1 MQRSIYDLGLS
12 NKAINSLQKFGV
24 TTVDEFLNISLEEF
38 RFFRG
43 VGEKTFE
50 EISEKLNQMMTESA
64 GFSDENQNYLWKR
77 RFSKRIQ
84 NAFSEMNINS
94 KMDLIKH
101 PLVDFYGRKNIG
113 EDTIL
118 EIKNYLYNP
127 KNFRELKYS
136 KSFLNKLSSF
146 EIESLNL
153 STRPYNKFKQKNINY
168 LDEMLLQIKNND
180 NVFEGLGDK
189 SKNEIFEKINVFLKK
204 NNIEILFDYE
214 KDEDNDSFNEVVFK
228 EITAC
233 FEFLKISRHA
243 ISRILQNNH
252 LIFSSFNFDAI
263 TSFLDT
269 PEMIQLMKNYY
280 LSVSDSCTISKTLF
294 SSCLNNLQ
302 FVLGADYLLRYFEK
316 NIIDQKNE
324 WYILRCESVLDV
336 LKNIRTNDRND
347 YILCARI
354 IEGKTL
360 EEIGITTNLTR
371 ERIRQILKKRIN
383 KLPLVKEDCYKSLF
397 QFFNFSKNEF
407 LDIFQSENES
417 TYNYLFEKY
426 KKGKLMISEENV
438 EKYTGYQKNQILS
451 YLHEIE
457 KKSES
462 RRELLYKIL
471 IYHMQPMS
479 MQELEKEYYKYLND
493 SKYDVEKYRI
503 NIKTANN
510 HLRNCENIV
519 FNQKNEIR
527 FLKIDYSSFCEVID
541 LETYKNKVISS
552 ALIFQDNEELMG
564 EFGIQDGYE
573 LFYVLKFASTHN
585 YLKAENMEFR
595 RVPTIIFDSA
605 SEMKQT
611 KKLLE
616 ELSPIKV
623 NDYFEV
629 YEKKYGVNKLSAATN
644 LAKYLADYLVDGK
657 YVIDIPLI
665 DDRDES
671 EICRAL
677 EKRKIWFEDEVEL
690 LFERI
695 CINTSIDAINSGS
708 LHRIGYKMYPS
719 GYILSEK
726 YLSAYDYFSKEIFN
740 NFITNLNEVDKRIK
754 SLSIFRSYLEE
765 RRQEL
770 DYIEMDSMIFV
781 KIEYFNEKYSIN
793 KKRLLEIQQILISF
807 GKDDYYN
814 SYKIIPDIKE
824 SNSLNTTEK
833 ELLISNLWFTNC
845 LIKQKNGIYS
855 RRIAG
860 TIILSNKNIPLNIA
874 SICKWI
880 VNINGKMS
888 LSNLCESFNAI
899 FGAEMAPGNLA
910 EKIRTDGSWNDLI
923 IESIDG
929 YINQLVEKYSDS
941 DDDYFQESFY

>member
-24 TTVDEFLNISLEEF
+24 TTVDEFLNISLEKF

-77 RFSKRIQ
+77 RFSKRVQ
-84 NAFSEMNINS
+84 NVFSEMIINS
-94 KMDLIKH
+94 KIDLIKH
-101 PLVDFYGRKNIG
+101 PLADFYGRKNVG

-127 KNFRELKYS
+127 KNFRDLKYS
-136 KSFLNKLSSF
+136 KSFLNKLSCF
-146 EIESLNL
+146 KIETLNL

-168 LDEMLLQIKNND
+168 LDEMLLQVKNND
-180 NVFEGLGDK
+180 NIFVGLGNK
-189 SKNEIFEKINVFLKK
+189 SKDEIFEKLNIFFKR
-204 NNIEILFDYE
+204 NNLEILFDCE
-214 KDEDNDSFNEVVFK
+214 KDTENDSMDEAVFK

-233 FEFLKISRHA
+233 FEFLKISRHT
-243 ISRILQNNH
+243 ISRILQHNN
-252 LIFSSFNFDAI
+252 LNFSSFNSDAI
-263 TSFLDT
+263 TSFLGT
-269 PEMIQLMKNYY
+269 AEMIQLMKNYY
-280 LSVSDSCTISKTLF
+280 LSISDSCTISKTMF
-294 SSCLNNLQ
+294 SSYLNNLQ
-302 FVLGADYLLRYFEK
+302 FVLGTDYLLRYFEK
-316 NIIDQKNE
+316 NIVDQKNE
-324 WYILRCESVLDV
+324 WYVLRCKSVLDV
-336 LKNIRTNDRND
+336 LKNTENNDRND

-360 EEIGITTNLTR
+360 EEIGITTNLSR
-371 ERIRQILKKRIN
+371 ERIRQILKKRVN
-383 KLPLVKEDCYKSLF
+383 KLPLVKEDCYRSLF
-397 QFFNFSKNEF
+397 QFFNFSKKEF
-407 LDIFQSENES
+407 LDIFRSENES

-426 KKGKLMISEENV
+426 KKGKLMITEENA
-438 EKYTGYQKNQILS
+438 EKYEGYQKNQILS

-457 KKSES
+457 EKFES
-462 RRELLYKIL
+462 RNEILYKIL

-479 MQELEKEYYKYLND
+479 MQELEKEYYQYLND

-503 NIKTANN
+503 NIRTANN

-527 FLKIDYSSFCEVID
+527 FLKIDYSNFCKIID
-541 LETYKNKVISS
+541 LEKYKNKVISS
-552 ALIFQDNEELMG
+552 VLIFQDNEELME
-564 EFGIQDGYE
+564 EFDIQDGYE
-573 LFYVLKFASTHN
+573 LFYVLKFALTHN
-585 YLKAENMEFR
+585 YLKVEDIEFR
-595 RVPTIIFDSA
+595 RVPTIVFDSA
-605 SEMKQT
+605 SEMRQT

-623 NDYFEV
+623 NEYFEM
-629 YEKKYGVNKLSAATN
+629 YEKRFGVNKLSAASN
-644 LAKYLADYLVDGK
+644 LAKYLANYLVDGK

-665 DDRDES
+665 DDKDEF
-671 EICRAL
+671 EICKAL
-677 EKRKIWFEDEVEL
+677 EKRKIWFEDEVES
-690 LFERI
+690 LFECI
-695 CINTSIDAINSGS
+695 CINTSADAINSGA

-740 NFITNLNEVDKRIK
+740 NSITNLNEIDNRIK
-754 SLSIFRSYLEE
+754 SLSIFKSYLEE
-765 RRQEL
+765 RRQKL
-770 DYIEMDSMIFV
+770 DYIEMDNMVFV
-781 KIEYFNEKYSIN
+781 KMEYFNEKYSIN
-793 KKRLLEIQQILISF
+793 KKRLLEIQRILISF

-814 SYKIIPDIKE
+814 SYKIISDIKE
-824 SNSLNTTEK
+824 SNFFNTTEK
-833 ELLISNLWFTNC
+833 ELLINNLWFTNC

-874 SICKWI
+874 SICRWI

-888 LSNLCESFNAI
+888 LANLCESFNTI
-899 FGAEMAPGNLA
+899 FGAEMAVGNLA
-910 EKIRTDGSWNDLI
+910 EKIRADGSWSDLI